1 MNSLVKPFH
10 SLTAVISLLVLS
22 LAFGWL
28 AGGCAAPSG
37 SSAAPKPGSGIA
49 EYRQVVR
56 EAHRSV
62 AATVKSLEALAQ
74 PWTQTSTPHPALAG
88 FDQTLHQLELTS
100 VRSRAR
106 AEAIIARGQSY
117 FDEWKENLSA
127 NTNQANARA
136 ETERYTRLFEHFG
149 RVRERS
155 GKVREEFRP
164 FMAKLRE
171 FRARFGHPPKPA
183 EGESSGKEIDG
194 LITSGRRVL
203 QSLESV
209 STSLDEAEAE
219 LHATLAAKG
228 SKEGLR

>member
-1 MNSLVKPFH
+1 MKSFH
-10 SLTAVISLLVLS
+10 SIKGSVSLLLLP

-28 AGGCAAPSG
+28 AGGCAAPPA
-37 SSAAPKPGSGIA
+37 SSATPKPGSGIA

-56 EAHRSV
+56 EAHLSV
-62 AATVKSLEALAQ
+62 TATVKSLEALAQ

-88 FDQTLHQLELTS
+88 FDQALHKLELTS
-100 VRSRAR
+100 IRSRAR

-117 FDEWKENLSA
+117 FDEWKENLA
-127 NTNQANARA
+127 TNTNQANARA

-155 GKVREEFRP
+155 GEVRGEFRP

-171 FRARFGHPPKPA
+171 FRARFGHPAKPA
-183 EGESSGKEIDG
+183 EGESSGKEMDG

-203 QSLESV
+203 QTLESV
-209 STSLDEAEAE
+209 STALDEAETE
-219 LHATLAAKG
+219 LHATLAGRA

>member
-1 MNSLVKPFH
+1 MISAMKVLH
-10 SLTAVISLLVLS
+10 SLTVVVSLLLFS

-37 SSAAPKPGSGIA
+37 SSTMPKPGSGIA

-74 PWTQTSTPHPALAG
+74 PSAQTSSTHPALAG
-88 FDQTLHQLELTS
+88 FDRALHQLALTS
-100 VRSRAR
+100 VRTRAR
-106 AEAIIARGQSY
+106 AEAIIARGQAY
-117 FDEWKENLSA
+117 FEEWKEHLA
-127 NTNQANARA
+127 GVTNQTAAQTG
-136 ETERYTRLFEHFG
+136 TERYTRLFEHFG

-155 GKVREEFRP
+155 GEVRGEFRP

-171 FRARFGHPPKPA
+171 FRASLDPNPSAVSSPA
-183 EGESSGKEIDG
+183 SQDRIHG
-194 LITSGRRVL
+194 LTASGRRVL
-203 QSLESV
+203 QTLESV
-209 STSLDEAEAE
+209 SAALDAAETE

-228 SKEGLR
+228 